1 MKSKPIKR
9 PPRGQRRHP
18 GANRSAL
25 LEARDLIAEATG
37 ALTAIESILTTSR
50 EPICHQLAYLIDPVI
65 NTLAQADSAL
75 CRANPGDGAQFRK
88 EK

>member
-1 MKSKPIKR
+1 MKRKPFRR
-9 PPRGQRRHP
+9 PQRRQHH
-18 GANRSAL
+18 GINRSAL
-25 LEARDLIAEATG
+25 LEARDLIAQAAG

-65 NTLAQADSAL
+65 STLAQAESVL
-75 CRANPGDGAQFRK
+75 CQANPGDTAHFRK